1 MYRLTRGQL
10 VGLLTIAIIFAIA
23 AFIFDKIIDYKS
35 NKVDYMTYDEKV
47 SSTLLKGSY
56 IEYVNLGS
64 EYKEKGINT
73 KKDYTVSYLKNGNEV
88 IDIDTNDFGTYQVSY
103 YIENEETIHR
113 TVIIVD
119 KKAPSITVP
128 SKQTI
133 TSSEVN
139 NFDLRKD
146 VKATDNSGEV
156 ELTYENTL
164 SNTPG
169 DYIITY
175 KATDSSNNVTYKKR
189 LIKVVDTK

>member
-10 VGLLTIAIIFAIA
+10 VGLLTIAIIFAVA
-23 AFIFDKIIDYKS
+23 AFIFDKVIDYKS
-35 NKVDYMTYDEKV
+35 NKVDYITYDEKV

-88 IDIDTNDFGTYQVSY
+88 IDIDTNAFGTYQVSY

-139 NFDLRKD
+139 NFDLRKG